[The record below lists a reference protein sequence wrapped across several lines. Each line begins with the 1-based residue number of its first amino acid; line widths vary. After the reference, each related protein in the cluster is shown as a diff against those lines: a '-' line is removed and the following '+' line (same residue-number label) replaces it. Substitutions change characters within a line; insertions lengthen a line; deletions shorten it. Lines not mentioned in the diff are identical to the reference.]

1 MIKIR
6 LHGEKQE
13 IEKVSKAIKE
23 QFNVLNVS
31 HLYKDRGESVYYR
44 AYIDAEL
51 KESKTL
57 QGLVCCDRN
66 PDKADCIEC
75 PYLEEKGCQS
85 QLLFDCKDYIRAQIC
100 KENQK

>member
-1 MIKIR
+1 MVKIR
-6 LHGEKQE
+6 LHGTAEE
-13 IEKVSKAIKE
+13 ISRAISVIKE
-23 QFNVLNVS
+23 NFNVLNKS
-31 HLYKDRGESVYYR
+31 DAYADRGESRYSRV
-44 AYIDAEL
+44 YIDAEL

-85 QLLFDCKDYIRAQIC
+85 QLLFDCKDYIRA
-100 KENQK
+100 